1 MIIKNQTHDKVNQE
15 TYISIWLE
23 DWEMIERLKDNIIIT
38 TYDIDTIHALYEND
52 RLIPSKTNIL
62 STEDRTWP
70 VDIQQSYKTTS
81 IKFLPNNEYQLIFTI

>member
-1 MIIKNQTHDKVNQE
+1 MIIKNQTHDKVNHE

-52 RLIPSKTNIL
+52 RLTPSKTNII

-70 VDIQQSYKTTS
+70 VDIQQPYKTTS